1 MFAGSNAGDSLF
13 VACYNKVTAP
23 ALIIANRNIMK
34 KIYLSLLLL
43 IPALYSRG
51 QEQPAER
58 KVALFADLQL
68 ISAEVQAVYNLFPK
82 TNIYAGTG
90 YGIAVLTH
98 YNGDRYLSP
107 MGNQDPKGVNI
118 LPRPMLAFFYNIGIQ
133 QRLYT
138 PKVTAYDFFL
148 YARGQFRHY
157 MPTNTSQ
164 ENELYG
170 QQFRTALLAG
180 LQHYMDKK
188 HKWVLAFELGAALW
202 SNYNLRH
209 HAGGPQLNLHIARKL
224 L

>member
-1 MFAGSNAGDSLF
+1 
-13 VACYNKVTAP
+13 
-23 ALIIANRNIMK
+23 
-34 KIYLSLLLL
+34 
-43 IPALYSRG
+43 
-51 QEQPAER
+51 
-58 KVALFADLQL
+58 
-68 ISAEVQAVYNLFPK
+68 
-82 TNIYAGTG
+82 
-90 YGIAVLTH
+90 
-98 YNGDRYLSP
+98 

>member
-68 ISAEVQAVYNLFPK
+68 ISAEVQAVYNSAPK
-82 TNIYAGTG
+82 TNLYAGAG
-90 YGIAVLTH
+90 YGVPVLAA
-98 YNGDRYLSP
+98 YNEGKYQYPMNNQSGDIY
-107 MGNQDPKGVNI
+107 